1 MRNRS
6 YDWFRKHP
14 LVLWTLILVVVIAN
28 AWFDFHNPLWAIF
41 DGVFLLVI
49 GLVVIFRHWC
59 G

>member
-14 LVLWTLILVVVIAN
+14 LVLWTLILVVVVAN
-28 AWFDFHNPLWAIF
+28 VWFDLPNPLWAIF

-49 GLVVIFRHWC
+49 GLVVIFKH
-59 G
+59 

>member
-1 MRNRS
+1 MIGS
-6 YDWFRKHP
+6 ESIP

-28 AWFDFHNPLWAIF
+28 AWFDFHNPLRAIF

-49 GLVVIFRHWC
+49 GLVVIFKHWR